1 MTGRERIGV
10 FGGTFDPIHNVHLN
24 AARTALDQAHL
35 DRVLFVVSARPPH
48 KRDDTI
54 ASPEDRLTL
63 VRAAVAGEPR
73 FEACDIEFRREGP
86 SYTHDTLAQIANEH
100 PGAELFLIMGDDSF
114 AEFPTW
120 RDPRAILAHAKL
132 LVVPRPGKDPTAPQW
147 MAGHYQVLAFNETD
161 VSSTDIRRRIARHE
175 PVSDVLPA
183 PVERLIRDRGL
194 YEDEPVSFD
203 TPRADEFVALLRER
217 LPDKTFRHVVSV
229 AKTMLDV
236 ADEAGITAEQAVTA
250 GLLHDLCKPLK
261 GDDIVQRAK
270 AYGIT
275 EYLDTPTLLH
285 GPVAAEECRR
295 DLGITDEEIIDAI
308 RWHTTGRAEWGRVGQ
323 ALFYADFSEPRRPHR
338 QAAEARAIVREKGF
352 DAALRYVVEQKFRYV
367 KTRFAPDP
375 HAQAFEEWVR
385 STIPA

>member
-1 MTGRERIGV
+1 MTGHEIIGV

-35 DRVLFVVSARPPH
+35 DRVLFIVSARPPH
-48 KRDDTI
+48 KRDDTV
-54 ASPEDRLTL
+54 ATAEDRLAL
-63 VRAAVAGEPR
+63 VRAAIAGEPR
-73 FEACDIEFRREGP
+73 FEASDIESGREGP
-86 SYTHDTLAQIANEH
+86 SYTHDTLAQIAKEN

-120 RDPRAILAHAKL
+120 RDPRAILAYAKL
-132 LVVPRPGKDPTAPQW
+132 LVVPRPGKEPKAPEW
-147 MAGHYQVLAFNETD
+147 MRGQYQILAFNETD
-161 VSSTDIRRRIARHE
+161 VSSTDIRRRVANGDSISQF
-175 PVSDVLPA
+175 VPA
-183 PVERLIRDRGL
+183 PVERLIQDRQL
-194 YEDEPVSFD
+194 YAEEPVSFD
-203 TPRADEFVALLRER
+203 TPRADEFLALLRER
-217 LPDKTFRHVVSV
+217 LPDKTFRHSVSV
-229 AKTMLDV
+229 ARTMLEV

-261 GDDIVQRAK
+261 GDDIVERAK

-275 EYLDTPTLLH
+275 DYLDTPTLLH

-295 DLGITDEEIIDAI
+295 KLGITDEEVIDAI
-308 RWHTTGRAEWGRVGQ
+308 RWHTTGRAKWGRVGQ
-323 ALFYADFSEPRRPHR
+323 ALFYSDFSEPRRPHR
-338 QAAEARAIVREKGF
+338 QAAEARAIFHEKGF
-352 DAALRYVVEQKFRYV
+352 DAALRYVVEQKFHYV